1 MASRERLVFAPL
13 HLPRPLR
20 PEGVEALLTRLAS
33 DPTSAPIVL
42 ETRAMPEGNRTDIRH
57 WIGTTTHHVRWVQRT
72 LHDLLPGIVIGGE
85 EARHDVQTAAR
96 VKVRPAA
103 LALAIDQ
110 PESVTRAILSG
121 LNARLQPGEQLV
133 LQLILGPRRTPRH
146 LAGTLPDP
154 AQPWWS
160 LLASG
165 VREAPTPVVK
175 QHQLRYSQAGFA
187 ACIRLGVTA
196 DSPQRTHRLLTGL
209 LGGLS
214 TAKAPGTFLRLKRDT
229 AASLNEAKPP
239 LVWEFAPASAELVG
253 LLAWPLGESELPGV
267 APLHP
272 SQLPPAPALA
282 RLSEPRRVFG
292 TSSVPGQKIAI
303 GISGADSLFHLV
315 TTGPTGSG
323 KSTAML
329 HLIGADIAA
338 GRPVVVIDPKH
349 QLVDDIIERV
359 VQATQIERVVVLDP
373 SETQVPG
380 FNPLDVADRDPD
392 VVVDGLLA
400 VFAAVF
406 HDGWGPRTQDIFHS
420 GLLTLARVGVS
431 RQRLGGPPFTLLD
444 LPRLFTDSGF
454 RRQVIGEVAHDPG
467 LASFWAWYNAQSA
480 KSQAAAMA
488 APLNKLRQY
497 LLRPSVRRII
507 GQAEPAFRLRDVFR
521 TNKVVLVPL
530 NDALVGPITAQLLG
544 SLIVA
549 ELWSATLERA
559 TEHQPTRRPA
569 SIWIDEAQTF
579 LHLPTSIDAAL
590 NASRSMGV
598 SWNLA
603 HQFRAQMPGAML
615 AAIDSNARNKLIFAP
630 QDPKDA
636 AAYAKLARD
645 LTAEDFMALG
655 QYEAYTA
662 VVADGASQSWCSV
675 RTLPPPRPS
684 GLGGRIRAASR
695 SQYGRALTESAARS
709 SDPPDG
715 PVGRIRRPR

>member
-1 MASRERLVFAPL
+1 MDNRDSLVFAPL
-13 HLPRPLR
+13 HPPRPLT
-20 PEGVEALLTRLAS
+20 PEAVEDLLIRLAA
-33 DPTSAPIVL
+33 DPTSAPLAL
-42 ETRAMPEGNRTDIRH
+42 ETRAVANRDRTEIQH
-57 WIGTTTHHVRWVQRT
+57 WIGTAPKHTKWLIRT
-72 LHDLLPGIVIGGE
+72 LHDLLPGVEVGGE
-85 EARHDVQTAAR
+85 NSRIAVQTAAR
-96 VKVRPAA
+96 VKVRPIA
-103 LALAIDQ
+103 LALTVDQ
-110 PESVTRAILSG
+110 PESLTRAILSA

-133 LQLILGPRRTPRH
+133 LQILLGPRRTPRH
-146 LAGTLPDP
+146 LSGKLADP

-165 VREAPTPVVK
+165 SREAPTAVTK
-175 QHQLRYSQAGFA
+175 QHQLRYAQAGFA
-187 ACIRLGVTA
+187 TCIRLGAT
-196 DSPQRTHRLLTGL
+196 STTPERGRRLLMGL
-209 LGGLS
+209 LGALS
-214 TAKAPGTFLRLKRDT
+214 TAKAPGTFLRLTRDK
-229 AASLNEAKPP
+229 AASLNQAKPP
-239 LVWEFAPASAELVG
+239 FLWEFAPAAAELVG

-272 SQLPPAPALA
+272 KLLPPSLTVAQ
-282 RLSEPRRVFG
+282 LSDPSRVFG
-292 TSSVPGQKIAI
+292 TSTVPGQKTSV
-303 GISGADSLFHLV
+303 GINSADSLFHLV

-323 KSTAML
+323 KSNAML

-338 GRPVVVIDPKH
+338 DRPAVVIDPKH
-349 QLVDDIIERV
+349 QLVDDIIERAV
-359 VQATQIERVVVLDP
+359 PATQIGRVVILDP
-373 SETQVPG
+373 REEQVPG

-420 GLLTLARVGVS
+420 GLLTLARIGAA
-431 RQRLGGPPFTLLD
+431 RQRRGELPFTLLD
-444 LPRLFTDSGF
+444 LPRLFTDAGF

-480 KSQAAAMA
+480 KSQAAALA

-497 LLRPSVRRII
+497 LLRPSVRRIL

-521 TNKVVLVPL
+521 DNKVVLVPL
-530 NDALVGPITAQLLG
+530 NDGLVGPITAQLLG

-559 TEHQPTRRPA
+559 AEHQPTKRPA

-579 LHLPTSIDAAL
+579 LHLPTSIDSAL

-603 HQFRAQMPGAML
+603 HQFRAQMPPSML

-636 AAYAKLARD
+636 AAYAKQARD
-645 LTAEDFMALG
+645 LTADDFMALG
-655 QYEAYTA
+655 QYEVYAT
-662 VVADGASQSWCSV
+662 VVANGASQPWCSV
-675 RTLPPPRPS
+675 RTLSAPPRT
-684 GLGGRIRAASR
+684 GLGSRVRSASR
-695 SQYGRALTESAARS
+695 SQYGRVLSEVTEPPS
-709 SDPPDG
+709 SEDGG
-715 PVGRIRRPR
+715 PVGRIRRPT

>member
-1 MASRERLVFAPL
+1 MTIRDPLVFAPL
-13 HLPRPLR
+13 HLPRPLL
-20 PEGVEALLTRLAS
+20 PEAVEDLLTRLAA
-33 DPTSAPIVL
+33 DPTSAPVAF
-42 ETRAMPEGNRTDIRH
+42 EARAVAGKDRTEIRY
-57 WIGTTTHHVRWVQRT
+57 WIGTPPKHTKWLVRT
-72 LHDLLPGIVIGGE
+72 LRDLMPGVVVGGE
-85 EARHDVQTAAR
+85 DVRAEVQAAAR
-96 VKVRPAA
+96 VRVRPLA
-103 LALAIDQ
+103 LALTVDHA
-110 PESVTRAILSG
+110 ESVTRAILSA
-121 LNARLQPGEQLV
+121 LNARRQPGEQLA
-133 LQLILGPRRTPRH
+133 LQILLGPRRTPRH
-146 LAGTLPDP
+146 LSGTLADP

-165 VREAPTPVVK
+165 VRDAPTAATK
-175 QHQLRYSQAGFA
+175 QHQVRYAQAGFA
-187 ACIRLGVTA
+187 TCIRLGVTA
-196 DSPQRTHRLLTGL
+196 TTPERGRRLLTGL
-209 LGGLS
+209 LGALS
-214 TAKAPGTFLRLKRDT
+214 TAKAPGTFIRLRRDK
-229 AASLNEAKPP
+229 ASALNRARTPF
-239 LVWEFAPASAELVG
+239 VWEFSPAASELVG
-253 LLAWPLGESELPGV
+253 LLAWPLGENELPGV

-272 SQLPPAPALA
+272 KLLPPPPALD
-282 RLSEPRRVFG
+282 RLSEPSRVFG
-292 TSSVPGQKIAI
+292 TSSVPGQKVPI
-303 GISGADSLFHLV
+303 GIGAADSLFHLV

-349 QLVDDIIERV
+349 QLVDDIVERAIP
-359 VQATQIERVVVLDP
+359 ATQIDRVVILDP
-373 SETQVPG
+373 REERVPG

-420 GLLTLARVGVS
+420 GLLTLARVGAT
-431 RQRLGGPPFTLLD
+431 RQRRGDTPFTLLD

-467 LASFWAWYNAQSA
+467 LASFWAWYNAQSS
-480 KSQAAAMA
+480 KSQAAALA

-497 LLRPSVRRII
+497 LLRPSVRRIV

-521 TNKVVLVPL
+521 DSKVVLVPL
-530 NDALVGPITAQLLG
+530 NDGLVGPITAQLLG

-559 TEHQPTRRPA
+559 AEYQPTKRPA

-603 HQFRAQMPGAML
+603 HQFRAQMPTSML
-615 AAIDSNARNKLIFAP
+615 SAVDSNARNKLIFAP

-636 AAYAKLARD
+636 AAYAKQAPQLQ
-645 LTAEDFMALG
+645 AEDFLALG
-655 QYEAYTA
+655 QYEVYAT
-662 VVADGASQSWCSV
+662 VVANGASQPWCSV
-675 RTLPPPRPS
+675 RTLPPPQTT
-684 GLGGRIRAASR
+684 GLGSRIRASSR
-695 SQYGRALTESAARS
+695 SQYGRMIKESPEPVSAE
-709 SDPPDG
+709 PDG
-715 PVGRIRRPR
+715 PVGRIRMPS

>member
-1 MASRERLVFAPL
+1 MSGRDALVFAPL

-20 PEGVEALLTRLAS
+20 PGAVEELLTRLAA
-33 DPTSAPIVL
+33 DPTSAPLAL
-42 ETRAMPEGNRTDIRH
+42 EVRAAAGRDRADIQY
-57 WIGTTTHHVRWVQRT
+57 WIGTAPHHTKWLVRT
-72 LHDLLPGIVIGGE
+72 LYDLLPGIVVGGDE
-85 EARHDVQTAAR
+85 SRSEVQSAVR
-96 VKVRPAA
+96 VKVRPMA
-103 LALAIDQ
+103 LALTVDR
-110 PESVTRAILSG
+110 PEAVTRAILSA
-121 LNARLQPGEQLV
+121 LNARLQPSEQLV
-133 LQLILGPRRTPRH
+133 LQILLGPRRTPRH
-146 LAGTLPDP
+146 PSSKLPDP

-165 VREAPTPVVK
+165 ARDASTAVTK
-175 QHQLRYSQAGFA
+175 QHQVRYAQAGFA
-187 ACIRLGVTA
+187 TCVRLGASATT
-196 DSPQRTHRLLTGL
+196 PERGQRLLTGL
-209 LGGLS
+209 LGALS
-214 TAKAPGTFLRLKRDT
+214 TAKAPGTFLRLTRDK
-229 AASLNEAKPP
+229 AASLNEARPP
-239 LVWEFAPASAELVG
+239 LVWEFAPAAAELVG
-253 LLAWPLGESELPGV
+253 LLAWPLGENELPGV

-272 SQLPPAPALA
+272 KLLPPPPALA
-282 RLSEPRRVFG
+282 RLREPSRAFG
-292 TSSVPGQKIAI
+292 ASNVPGQTTSV
-303 GISGADSLFHLV
+303 GISAADSLYHLV

-349 QLVDDIIERV
+349 QLVDDIIERAV
-359 VQATQIERVVVLDP
+359 PATQIDRVVVLDP
-373 SETQVPG
+373 SEEQVPG
-380 FNPLDVADRDPD
+380 FNPLDVGDRDPD

-406 HDGWGPRTQDIFHS
+406 YDGWGPRTQDIFHS
-420 GLLTLARVGVS
+420 GLLTLARVGIV
-431 RQRLGGPPFTLLD
+431 RQRRSEPPFTLLD
-444 LPRLFTDSGF
+444 LPRLFTDTGF

-467 LASFWAWYNAQSA
+467 LASFWAWYNAQST
-480 KSQAAAMA
+480 KSQAAALA

-521 TNKVVLVPL
+521 DGKVVLVPL
-530 NDALVGPITAQLLG
+530 NDGLVGPITAQLLG

-559 TEHQPTRRPA
+559 AEHQPTKRPA

-603 HQFRAQMPGAML
+603 HQFRAQMPTSML

-636 AAYAKLARD
+636 AAYAKQARD
-645 LTAEDFMALG
+645 LTAEDFLALG
-655 QYEAYTA
+655 QYEAYAT
-662 VVADGASQSWCSV
+662 VVADGATQPWCSV
-675 RTLPPPRPS
+675 RTLPRPERTR
-684 GLGGRIRAASR
+684 LGGRIRAASR
-695 SQYGRALTESAARS
+695 DQYGRVVKDGSE
-709 SDPPDG
+709 PPRVDSDG

>member
-1 MASRERLVFAPL
+1 MATREPLMFAPL
-13 HLPRPLR
+13 HLPRPLA
-20 PEGVEALLTRLAS
+20 PEAVEDLLTRLAA
-33 DPTSAPIVL
+33 DPTSAAIAL
-42 ETRAMPEGNRTDIRH
+42 EVRAVAVAGRTEIRS
-57 WIGTTTHHVRWVQRT
+57 WIGTPPEHVKWLSRT
-72 LHDLLPGIVIGGE
+72 LHDLLPGTIIGGDSHRE
-85 EARHDVQTAAR
+85 DVQTAVRVQAR
-96 VKVRPAA
+96 PSA
-103 LALAIDQ
+103 LALTVDQ
-110 PESVTRAILSG
+110 PEAITRAILSA

-133 LQLILGPRRTPRH
+133 LQLNLGPRRTPRH

-165 VREAPTPVVK
+165 AREAPTAVAK
-175 QHQLRYSQAGFA
+175 QHQLRYTQAGFA
-187 ACIRLGVTA
+187 TCIRLGVTA
-196 DSPQRTHRLLTGL
+196 DSPQRSQRLLTGL
-209 LGGLS
+209 LGGFS
-214 TAKAPGTFLRLKRDT
+214 TAKAPGTFLRLKRDS
-229 AASLNEAKPP
+229 AAALNEAKPP
-239 LVWEFAPASAELVG
+239 LVWEFAPAAAELVG
-253 LLAWPLGESELPGV
+253 LLAWPLGEHELPGV
-267 APLHP
+267 PPLHP
-272 SQLPPAPALA
+272 RLLPPAPALA

-292 TSSVPGQKIAI
+292 TSSVPGQKTPI
-303 GISGADSLFHLV
+303 GISAADALYHLV

-359 VQATQIERVVVLDP
+359 VPATQIERIVILDP
-373 SETQVPG
+373 SQTRVPG

-406 HDGWGPRTQDIFHS
+406 HDGWGPRTEDIFHS

-431 RQRLGGPPFTLLD
+431 RQRRGEPPFTLLD
-444 LPRLFTDSGF
+444 LPRLFTDAGF

-521 TNKVVLVPL
+521 TGKVVLVPL
-530 NDALVGPITAQLLG
+530 NDGLVGPITAQLIG

-559 TEHQPTRRPA
+559 AEHQPTKRPA

-603 HQFRAQMPGAML
+603 HQFRAQMPAGML
-615 AAIDSNARNKLIFAP
+615 AAIDSNARNKLVFAP

-636 AAYAKLARD
+636 AAYAKHARG
-645 LTAEDFMALG
+645 LETEDFLALG
-655 QYEAYTA
+655 QYEAYTT
-662 VVADGASQSWCSV
+662 VVANGASQRWCSV
-675 RTLPPPRPS
+675 RTLPPPKPS
-684 GLGGRIRAASR
+684 GLGSRIRAASR
-695 SQYGRALTESAARS
+695 SQYGQTIAEAPVPSEPETG
-709 SDPPDG
+709 G
-715 PVGRIRRPR
+715 PVGRIRRSK